1 MGGDPTAGGGAPHVV
16 RQAPA
21 DAAPAPGSR
30 VSYTVRDGVADV
42 RLDRPD
48 KRNALDPAMFAGL
61 VQAGERLRDDPA
73 VRAVVLSGNGRSF
86 CAGLD
91 VAAFEAMTTGE
102 HTRPEEAGSSAGP
115 ARSLGQRAAHVW
127 TELAV
132 PVIAALHGH
141 AYGGGLQIALGAD
154 IRLAAPD
161 TRLSVMEIAWGLVP
175 DMTGTQVLPEL
186 VGRDVAMELTLTG
199 RVLDGVEAARLGLL
213 TRVEADPLTAAQA
226 LAAEIAGK
234 NPDAVR
240 DAKRLVNLAGRT
252 GLAEG
257 FAAEQAA
264 IRRLIGSPNQ
274 VEAVHAQQSSRAPRF
289 TDPV

>member
-1 MGGDPTAGGGAPHVV
+1 MGGGATANEGQ
-16 RQAPA
+16 RSGG
-21 DAAPAPGSR
+21 DAGER

-48 KRNALDPAMFAGL
+48 KRNALDPAMFGGL
-61 VQAGERLRDDPA
+61 VQVGERLRADPT
-73 VRAVVLSGNGRSF
+73 VRAVVLSGNGQSF

-91 VAAFEAMTTGE
+91 FAAFGEMTTGE
-102 HTRPEEAGSSAGP
+102 HALPDAADPAGGP
-115 ARSLGQRAAHVW
+115 AQALGQRAAHVW
-127 TELAV
+127 TELPA

-175 DMTGTQVLPEL
+175 DMTGTQTLPEL

-199 RVLDGVEAARLGLL
+199 RVVDAAEAAQLGLV
-213 TRVEADPLTAAQA
+213 TRTEDDPFTAAVA
-226 LAAEIAGK
+226 LAQDIAGK

-240 DAKRLVNLAGRT
+240 DAKQLLNLAGRT
-252 GLAEG
+252 GLDEG

-274 VEAVHAQQSSRAPRF
+274 VEAVRAKLSSREPTF
-289 TDPV
+289 TDPD